1 MSIHARRWIT
11 AALVR
16 AVRTLAQ
23 TAVALIG
30 TTAVIEAVDWQLVA
44 SGSALAA
51 ILSLLTSLAGLPEVD
66 QRSEDASINVTVGTP
81 TGRIELSGGALN
93 GAERL
98 ADEQADEQDDD
109 SIAGA

>member
-1 MSIHARRWIT
+1 MSIHAREWIT

-30 TTAVIEAVDWQLVA
+30 TTAVIEAVDWRLVA

-66 QRSEDASINVTVGTP
+66 PRTET
-81 TGRIELSGGALN
+81 
-93 GAERL
+93 ERL
-98 ADEQADEQDDD
+98 ADELADADRRAIVAALDTEPVRPDPD
-109 SIAGA
+109 GVVRWHE